1 MGPFS
6 VSDGELIVSEIILP
20 DISIYVRR
28 VVFFILNS
36 VKLKGI
42 VQSGE
47 EDVQRRRYY
56 FLQVPE
62 RRLW

>member
-20 DISIYVRR
+20 DISIYDRR

-47 EDVQRRRYY
+47 EDVQ
-56 FLQVPE
+56 
-62 RRLW
+62 